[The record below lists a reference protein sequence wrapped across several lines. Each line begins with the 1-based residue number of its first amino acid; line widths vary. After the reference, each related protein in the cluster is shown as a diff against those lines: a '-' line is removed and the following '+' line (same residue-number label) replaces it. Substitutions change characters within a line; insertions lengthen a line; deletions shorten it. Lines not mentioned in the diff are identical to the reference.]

1 MGGKSNESYEVGYK
15 KPPKATQFQK
25 GKSGNPSGRPSK
37 APLPVDLAL
46 LLNTIDNEEVSVR
59 IDGKWKRMTAAEAQ
73 FRQLF
78 AKAIK
83 GDLATARLL
92 AKMAFDY
99 SAAEDRGNYGYEI
112 ISETEAARRFGP
124 NWRTRVEEHNARLG
138 LGS

>member
-15 KPPKATQFQK
+15 KPPKATRFPK
-25 GKSGNPSGRPSK
+25 GKSGNPSGRPRK
-37 APLPVDLAL
+37 ARLPVDPGL
-46 LLNTIDNEEVSVR
+46 LLNTIDNEEIRVK

-78 AKAIK
+78 AKGIK

-99 SAAEDRGNYGYEI
+99 SAAEDHGSYGYEI
-112 ISETEAARRFGP
+112 MSETEAARRFGR
-124 NWRTRVEEHNARLG
+124 NWQKRVQEHNARLG
-138 LGS
+138 LGT

>member
-1 MGGKSNESYEVGYK
+1 MGGKPNESYEVGYK

-37 APLPVDLAL
+37 AALPSDVAL
-46 LLNTIDNEEVSVR
+46 LLDTIDNEEILVK

-78 AKAIK
+78 AKGIK

-92 AKMAFDY
+92 ANMAFEY
-99 SAAEDRGNYGYEI
+99 FAAEDRGSYGYEVM
-112 ISETEAARRFGP
+112 SESEAARRFGR
-124 NWRTRVEEHNARLG
+124 NWRTRVQEHNALLG
-138 LGS
+138 VGA